1 MKSRRKFIKSSLLGL
16 TALTFPNIIKVNADQ
31 DYDVV
36 VIGAGAAG
44 LAATEE
50 LIRSGKKV
58 ICLEASNRIG
68 GRALTDNQIFGEPYD
83 LGALWLDNGET
94 NPFKIYA
101 EKNSKFNIYK
111 ERAEEIYNGN
121 KKTSQEDE
129 LWKLYDGVEAA
140 IAKTRKDVAPID
152 VVPNQDHRWFDTV
165 HLQIGAWEMGKDF
178 TKYSCKDFNYDYEIG
193 GGGIFFKMSNFLF
206 GNNYLFY
213 FFIFI
218 TFLFLYDLT
227 KNFQNFLLLLCLL
240 LSNPQY
246 SIYHKYFDPLILIIW
261 FLLFIKKGN
270 FQKNY
275 FKKENILIF
284 YLFYL
289 TFICLN
295 YFKSFI

>member
-1 MKSRRKFIKSSLLGL
+1 MSLVVNKIAIISTVTFFHISPFILVEKYYYEKIKNNLLLKSIIILL
-16 TALTFPNIIKVNADQ
+16 I
-31 DYDVV
+31 
-36 VIGAGAAG
+36 
-44 LAATEE
+44 
-50 LIRSGKKV
+50 LIL
-58 ICLEASNRIG
+58 ISN
-68 GRALTDNQIFGEPYD
+68 
-83 LGALWLDNGET
+83 
-94 NPFKIYA
+94 
-101 EKNSKFNIYK
+101 S
-111 ERAEEIYNGN
+111 
-121 KKTSQEDE
+121 
-129 LWKLYDGVEAA
+129 
-140 IAKTRKDVAPID
+140 
-152 VVPNQDHRWFDTV
+152 
-165 HLQIGAWEMGKDF
+165 
-178 TKYSCKDFNYDYEIG
+178 FNYDYEIG

-218 TFLFLYDLT
+218 TFLFLYELT

-275 FKKENILIF
+275 FKKENILIL